1 MSNEQHFADII
12 FHMIGGHQWNFPTGD
27 MDMYFAELDG
37 NFSLNGFYEVF
48 NAIYD
53 NVINLGEKNG
63 R

>member
-12 FHMIGGHQWNFPTGD
+12 FHMIGGPRRKARAS
-27 MDMYFAELDG
+27 DMYFAELDG
-37 NFSLNGFYEVF
+37 NFSLSGFNEVF

-53 NVINLGEKNG
+53 NIRNLGEKNG